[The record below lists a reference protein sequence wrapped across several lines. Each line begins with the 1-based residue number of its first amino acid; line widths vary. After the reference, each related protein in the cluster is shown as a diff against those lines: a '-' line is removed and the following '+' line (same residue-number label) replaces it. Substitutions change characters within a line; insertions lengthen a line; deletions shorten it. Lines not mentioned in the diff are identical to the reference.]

1 MFNNLTKYG
10 HSIFHLKVCMTGQEL
25 LTRVP
30 FMSGPSSNEIPLIH
44 GTQIVTCPKCSAEFE
59 FRRSIRPHIDECGF
73 ESYELTCVT
82 CSALLH
88 GIIDPSDDKL
98 LLSETEPQN

>member
-1 MFNNLTKYG
+1 M
-10 HSIFHLKVCMTGQEL
+10 LKVCMMGYEL

-44 GTQIVTCPKCSAEFE
+44 GTQIVTCPKCNAEFE
-59 FRRSIRPHIDECGF
+59 FRRSIRSHIDECGF
-73 ESYELTCVT
+73 ESCDLECVT

-88 GIIDPSDDKL
+88 GIIDPADDML
-98 LLSETEPQN
+98 LLSEAEPQHGSNPA